1 MTNRIDSFEIKMD
14 ELNEKPIE
22 DEIIRR
28 CGIGGIST
36 SNLGNIGAPTE
47 REVKFFG
54 VKGSVTCWISINKMF
69 KKEGYMVSV
78 SNIVVSKKKGK
89 L

>member
-1 MTNRIDSFEIKMD
+1 MTNRIDSFEIKLE

-22 DEIIRR
+22 DEILRR

-54 VKGSVTCWISINKMF
+54 VRGSVICWISINKMS
-69 KKEGYMVSV
+69 KNKGYFVYI
-78 SNIVVSKKKGK
+78 SNIKVSAKS
-89 L
+89 

>member
-1 MTNRIDSFEIKMD
+1 MINRIDGFEIEMA

-22 DEIIRR
+22 DEITRR
-28 CGIGGIST
+28 CGIGGINT

-54 VKGSVTCWISINKMF
+54 VAGSVTCWIAIRKMV
-69 KKEGYMVSV
+69 KKEGYVANV
-78 SNIVVSKKKGK
+78 SNIRISLKD
-89 L
+89 

>member
-1 MTNRIDSFEIKMD
+1 MTNRIDSFEIEMT

-22 DEIIRR
+22 DEITRR
-28 CGIGGIST
+28 CGIGGINT

-54 VKGSVTCWISINKMF
+54 VAGSVTCWITIRKMV
-69 KKEGYMVSV
+69 KKEGFVVNIS
-78 SNIVVSKKKGK
+78 SIVVSKKKG
-89 L
+89 LF

>member
-1 MTNRIDSFEIKMD
+1 MTNRIDSFEIEMV

-22 DEIIRR
+22 DAITQR
-28 CGIGGIST
+28 CGIGGINT

-54 VKGSVTCWISINKMF
+54 VAGSVTCWITIRKMF
-69 KKEGYMVSV
+69 KREGYEASV
-78 SNIVVSKKKGK
+78 SHIRISPRKS
-89 L
+89 

>member
-1 MTNRIDSFEIKMD
+1 MTNRIDSFEIEMT

-22 DEIIRR
+22 DEITRR
-28 CGIGGIST
+28 CGIEWINT

-54 VKGSVTCWISINKMF
+54 VAGSVTCWISIRKMF
-69 KKEGYMVSV
+69 KKEGYIISI
-78 SNIVVSKKKGK
+78 SNIFISPKR
-89 L
+89 

>member
-1 MTNRIDSFEIKMD
+1 MTNRINSFEIEMA

-22 DEIIRR
+22 DEITRR
-28 CGIGGIST
+28 CGIGGINT

-54 VKGSVTCWISINKMF
+54 VASSVTCWISISKMF
-69 KKEGYMVSV
+69 KNEGYVASV
-78 SNIVVSKKKGK
+78 SNIRISPRKM
-89 L
+89 

>member
-1 MTNRIDSFEIKMD
+1 MTNRIDSFEIEMA

-22 DEIIRR
+22 DAITQR
-28 CGIGGIST
+28 CGIGGVNT

-54 VKGSVTCWISINKMF
+54 VAGSVTCWITIRKKF
-69 KKEGYMVSV
+69 KKEGYIVSI
-78 SNIVVSKKKGK
+78 SNIHITNKR
-89 L
+89 